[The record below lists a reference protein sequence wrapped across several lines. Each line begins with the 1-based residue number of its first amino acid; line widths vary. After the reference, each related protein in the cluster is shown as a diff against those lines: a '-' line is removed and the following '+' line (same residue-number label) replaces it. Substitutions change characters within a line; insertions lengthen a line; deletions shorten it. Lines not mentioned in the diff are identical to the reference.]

1 MPETSI
7 AGVSAEDCT
16 QTVDA
21 HANASQ
27 GKKIMSTPSPLV
39 SIIVPAYNYAGF
51 VAQAID
57 SALQQ
62 SHSNIEVVVV
72 DDGSTDNTAAVVGAL
87 VKQDARVR
95 YIHQRNQGL
104 SAARNTG
111 VQHAE
116 GEYVVFLDADDVMHL
131 EKIQAHLEHFAQK
144 PDTDISYGRSRYF
157 LSGKPE
163 ETFAS
168 FDLDNNDWMPRV
180 SGSATTVMPALVVNN
195 IMPVCSAMLRSSAV
209 ARLGDFD
216 TTLKSLEDWDYW
228 LRAAAA
234 QCMFGFSDDTRL
246 AAYIRV
252 HDTSMSK
259 NALRMLMTQYR
270 LRLDNI
276 PRCLSSMPDRAAAN
290 TMLKDNS
297 KRRLRCLSTIAVE
310 TGILHREFWQLCQGE
325 SPVVLFKMLNRLLR
339 ARLADRNG

>member
-1 MPETSI
+1 MNAMP
-7 AGVSAEDCT
+7 
-16 QTVDA
+16 
-21 HANASQ
+21 
-27 GKKIMSTPSPLV
+27 PLV
-39 SIIVPAYNYAGF
+39 SIIVPAYNYAGYIGEA
-51 VAQAID
+51 VESAQR
-57 SALQQ
+57 QTH
-62 SHSNIEVVVV
+62 SHIEIIVV
-72 DDGSTDNTAAVVGAL
+72 DDGSTDNTADVVGAL

-111 VQHAE
+111 MQHAK

-131 EKIQAHLEHFAQK
+131 EKIQAHLEHFAQT

-163 ETFAS
+163 KTFAS
-168 FDLDNNDWMPRV
+168 FDLDNNDWMPCV
-180 SGSATTVMPALVVNN
+180 SGTAATVMPALVVNN
-195 IMPVCSAMLRSSAV
+195 IMPVCSAMLRRSIV
-209 ARLGDFD
+209 ERVGDFD

-234 QCMFGFSDDTRL
+234 QCMFGFSDDARL
-246 AAYIRV
+246 ATYIRV

-276 PRCLSSMPDRAAAN
+276 PRCLSSMLDRAAAN

-297 KRRLRCLSTIAVE
+297 KRRLRCLSTIAAE
-310 TGILHREFWQLCQGE
+310 TGILHREFWQLCRGE
-325 SPVVLFKMLNRLLR
+325 SPIVLLKMLNRLWR
-339 ARLADRNG
+339 ARRADRNG